1 MNGIERT
8 EGPATRQVFSAQDS
22 PAAPNSS
29 GGYKSPAW
37 QPVASGMEARQSG
50 SNRALRVARAALTRL
65 MEPSD
70 LPGLALVQVLG
81 PQDALSLIQSSDSSN
96 AQVEQR
102 VTEVLNEAGTERWT
116 GLAEVLTRWRPRL
129 ADVAP
134 ERDLATLERLHGQL
148 LVPEDPSWPMAL
160 EDLQLGAPLALW
172 CRGNHALIPEQEK
185 CIAVVGSRDNTSY
198 GANVSMEIASSLVQ
212 RDFTV
217 ISGGAYGIDAH
228 AHRGALSSSLGML
241 GAPTQSA
248 GQTIGG
254 RARGQGYAGDDFA
267 DGAPPTIAVMA
278 GGVDRFYPSGNEDLL
293 RTIAERGLVI
303 AEVPPGTNPTR
314 YRFLQRN
321 RLIAALCSV
330 TVVVEARWRS
340 GALNTAHHAESL
352 SRLVGAVPGSVYSAN
367 SAGCHRL
374 LKEGSAVCVTDAADI
389 AELAGGMGQHLTFE
403 PEVVPALHDGLGTS
417 DLLLLDALPLR
428 TATSIEKL
436 CVVAGLSAATVL
448 AGLGRLEALG
458 LAERF
463 AGGWKRKS
471 RK

>member
-8 EGPATRQVFSAQDS
+8 EGPATRQVFSAQDG

-228 AHRGALSSSLGML
+228 AHRGALSSSLGMI
-241 GAPTQSA
+241 GAPNQSA

-254 RARGQGYAGDDFA
+254 RTRGQGYAGDDFA

-278 GGVDRFYPSGNEDLL
+278 GEWIGS
-293 RTIAERGLVI
+293 T
-303 AEVPPGTNPTR
+303 PPGMKI
-314 YRFLQRN
+314 Y
-321 RLIAALCSV
+321 CV
-330 TVVVEARWRS
+330 
-340 GALNTAHHAESL
+340 L
-352 SRLVGAVPGSVYSAN
+352 SP
-367 SAGCHRL
+367 SAG
-374 LKEGSAVCVTDAADI
+374 
-389 AELAGGMGQHLTFE
+389 
-403 PEVVPALHDGLGTS
+403 
-417 DLLLLDALPLR
+417 
-428 TATSIEKL
+428 
-436 CVVAGLSAATVL
+436 
-448 AGLGRLEALG
+448 
-458 LAERF
+458 
-463 AGGWKRKS
+463 W
-471 RK
+471 